1 MSPQE
6 LEKEIRGWIERFV
19 SRYPQGAERIWRM
32 PLVGF
37 ADANSPYLQRLPE
50 LVMPGH
56 RLPQDY
62 LEQATVVIS
71 YFVPF
76 TKAHGDQNLK
86 GENDLASPSWAQS
99 YLETNRMI
107 EALNLA
113 LAEEIRRLG
122 YHAVVPYGIGM
133 DETLLKS
140 PWSQRHIAYAAGLG
154 TFGINHM
161 LITDS
166 GCCGRLGSVV
176 ADLPIAPGEILREER
191 CLYLRSGG
199 CKRCT
204 AHCFSGALTA
214 DGFDRQKCYQMTC
227 RNLEAYGADC
237 CGKCDVGLP
246 CSYRDPTK

>member
-19 SRYPQGAERIWRM
+19 SQYPQGAERIWRM

-99 YLETNRMI
+99 YLETNRML

-133 DETLLKS
+133 DETLFRRADRRRLRPSEVLSDDLQKS
-140 PWSQRHIAYAAGLG
+140 GSLRRRLLRKMRCGPPVLLSGSYKIRIHINSKG
-154 TFGINHM
+154 T
-161 LITDS
+161 TEA
-166 GCCGRLGSVV
+166 SVV
-176 ADLPIAPGEILREER
+176 PCFAMGSTA
-191 CLYLRSGG
+191 SGG
-199 CKRCT
+199 ASPPRGDHFMQRYSSVTICPRVQGS
-204 AHCFSGALTA
+204 SGEKVVAEVPSVM
-214 DGFDRQKCYQMTC
+214 FFI
-227 RNLEAYGADC
+227 
-237 CGKCDVGLP
+237 
-246 CSYRDPTK
+246 

>member
-6 LEKEIRGWIERFV
+6 LGKEIRGWIERFV
-19 SRYPQGAERIWRM
+19 SRYPQGAERIWRT

-62 LEQATVVIS
+62 LEQAMVVIS

-133 DETLLKS
+133 DETLF
-140 PWSQRHIAYAAGLG
+140 R
-154 TFGINHM
+154 
-161 LITDS
+161 
-166 GCCGRLGSVV
+166 R
-176 ADLPIAPGEILREER
+176 AD
-191 CLYLRSGG
+191 
-199 CKRCT
+199 
-204 AHCFSGALTA
+204 A

>member
-1 MSPQE
+1 MSPQK

-19 SRYPQGAERIWRM
+19 SRYPQGAERIWRT

-99 YLETNRMI
+99 YLETNRML

-133 DETLLKS
+133 DETLFRRADRRRLRPSEVLSDDLQKS
-140 PWSQRHIAYAAGLG
+140 GSLWRRLLRKMRCGSPVLLSGSHKIRIHI
-154 TFGINHM
+154 
-161 LITDS
+161 
-166 GCCGRLGSVV
+166 
-176 ADLPIAPGEILREER
+176 
-191 CLYLRSGG
+191 
-199 CKRCT
+199 K
-204 AHCFSGALTA
+204 
-214 DGFDRQKCYQMTC
+214 
-227 RNLEAYGADC
+227 
-237 CGKCDVGLP
+237 
-246 CSYRDPTK
+246 

>member
-1 MSPQE
+1 MRPQE

-19 SRYPQGAERIWRM
+19 SQYPQGAERIWRM

-133 DETLLKS
+133 DETLFRRADRRRLRPSEVLSDDLQKS
-140 PWSQRHIAYAAGLG
+140 GSLRRRLLRKMRCGSPVLLSGSHKIRIHIIAKAPRKLPWCLVLRWGISRVWRRLPAAGDHFMQRYSSVTICPRVQG
-154 TFGINHM
+154 S
-161 LITDS
+161 S
-166 GCCGRLGSVV
+166 GEKVV
-176 ADLPIAPGEILREER
+176 AEVPSVMFFI
-191 CLYLRSGG
+191 
-199 CKRCT
+199 
-204 AHCFSGALTA
+204 
-214 DGFDRQKCYQMTC
+214 
-227 RNLEAYGADC
+227 
-237 CGKCDVGLP
+237 
-246 CSYRDPTK
+246 